1 MAREVPDDVT
11 MDSRHRTDAGSR
23 AILSDP
29 AEEATV
35 QFLVLRTTRR
45 RMQALLT
52 SSLLTIVPA
61 WGFAQPATGPA
72 EKGCAAGEA
81 RSVVGQ
87 PYSAELAERARRTAG
102 AREVRKI
109 EPGGAYTT
117 DLDANRLNVEVDRAG
132 IVTGLRCG

>member
-1 MAREVPDDVT
+1 MQV
-11 MDSRHRTDAGSR
+11 
-23 AILSDP
+23 
-29 AEEATV
+29 
-35 QFLVLRTTRR
+35 LVLRTTRR

-61 WGFAQPATGPA
+61 WGFAQSATGPA

-132 IVTGLRCG
+132 VVTGLRCG